1 MKKLFLSLIA
11 VIAGTMGSY
20 AQSDLVATLTHGSSL
35 TTFTGADALSEAYTA
50 AAEGDVIT
58 LSPGVFNAVDIEKAI
73 TVRGAGMVG
82 MESNG
87 FVSTQLTGDMTIN
100 VPSGTS
106 SVLTIDGIHALDN
119 VNVYGTDLSPVKLL
133 RSRFEQAVNGWGVNM
148 QASFC
153 IFAYILKALIHPQN
167 SPNKNTILNCS
178 NCVIRDARS
187 DGYDSSVVAKI
198 VATNCVLTAT
208 GWTSYGVQYSVFN
221 NCIIIVYDSNHPD
234 LSNTCSIQNCIGI
247 DGYNFYDTPRNIFV
261 NIIDPSNV
269 MAEGTG
275 EAAFTPIFKTLKSL
289 SSNPAITETFE
300 LTETAA
306 ATYLGND
313 GTQVGIYGGSYP
325 FDPTPTNPQVKK
337 FTVSNTTDG
346 GTLKVKIN
354 VE

>member
-11 VIAGTMGSY
+11 VIVGTMGSY

-35 TTFTGADALSEAYTA
+35 TTFTGATALSEAYTA

-82 MESNG
+82 LESNG
-87 FVSTQLTGDMTIN
+87 YVSTQLSGNLTIN
-100 VPSGTS
+100 VPLGTS
-106 SVLTIDGIHALDN
+106 SVLTIEGVHVLGVVEMRGDN
-119 VNVYGTDLSPVKLL
+119 LAPVKISK
-133 RSRFEQAVNGWGVNM
+133 SRFENPVDAKGVNM
-148 QASFC
+148 SAYAS
-153 IFAYILKALIHPQN
+153 IFTSYLCAKYGDGI
-167 SPNKNTILNCS
+167 NTTLNCH
-178 NCVIRDARS
+178 NCVIEQASSYGRS
-187 DGYDSSVVAKI
+187 SGAVSKI
-198 VATNCVLTAT
+198 VATNCTLHASS
-208 GWTSYGVQYSVFN
+208 GSHYLYGGNVDGSIFT
-221 NCIIIVYDSNHPD
+221 NCIIICDAENSYSILP
-234 LSNTCSIQNCIGI
+234 NTCSAQNCIGI
-247 DGYNFYDTPRNIFV
+247 SQVNSLDIFANIV
-261 NIIDPSNV
+261 NSSNV
-269 MAEGTG
+269 MIEGTG

-354 VE
+354 VQ